1 MKKIKVCFF
10 THLPNLSGANRSL
23 LDMLDGMDRDL
34 VDPFV
39 IISAHGPIEEQLKRR
54 KIRYVVS
61 FYSPATNSDN
71 KIKNLGKCFLNT
83 SVLYRCAV
91 NNIKRILM
99 KEKIEILHNNSY
111 IVGVGMQAAY
121 ELKIPYICHI
131 RDFIWEDHHRIFYSP
146 EKQKFLLQKATIVLA
161 ITEAVKRKFQP
172 QSDSEIV
179 VLNDGIKTDE
189 YKLSLTKRF
198 EGEKITILMA
208 GRIAPGKGQLQA
220 IKAIEELQVRGYR
233 NIRLLVVGGI
243 GDKKYNRELYSYVE
257 DNQLDNVEFITFTN
271 DLYEIRRF
279 CDIGLTCS
287 KAEALGRVTIE
298 NMLSSMLVIGSNTA
312 GTLEIIQ
319 SGKTGYIYQHD
330 SYIDLADRIEKAMKS
345 PNESNRIIENGYKKA
360 LNNYD
365 HRVYSEKIIDIYKKI
380 LG

>member
-39 IISAHGPIEEQLKRR
+39 IINAHGPIEEQLKRR

-71 KIKNLGKCFLNT
+71 KIKNLGKYFLNT

-91 NNIKRILM
+91 NHIKKILI

-179 VLNDGIKTDE
+179 VLNDGIKTEE
-189 YKLSLTKRF
+189 YELPLTKRF

-208 GRIAPGKGQLQA
+208 GRVAPGKGQLQA
-220 IKAIEELQVRGYR
+220 IKAIEELHIRGYR
-233 NIRLLVVGGI
+233 NIKLIIVGGI

-312 GTLEIIQ
+312 GTLEIVQ
-319 SGKTGYIYQHD
+319 SGKTGYIYQQD
-330 SYIDLADRIEKAMKS
+330 SYIDLANVIETAMKN
-345 PNESNRIIENGYKKA
+345 PNDSNRIIENGYKKA
-360 LNNYD
+360 LNTYD
-365 HRVYSEKIIDIYKKI
+365 YRVYSEKITDIYKKI